1 MSTIANLTSA
11 TSALPSVNA
20 HGRGHKKS
28 SQLDSI
34 DDSGSATTAQVPAT
48 TQQNLFGSMLQSL
61 EQVIGVQ
68 LGATAPA
75 TSSTAA
81 STTTGVGTT
90 ASAATTT
97 GSTSAATAASTSA
110 GAASYLRANGSQT
123 QRAAGSTVSVNA

>member
-11 TSALPSVNA
+11 TSALPPVNA

-34 DDSGSATTAQVPAT
+34 DNSGSTSTAQVPAT

-90 ASAATTT
+90 ASAAT
-97 GSTSAATAASTSA
+97 GSTSAATAATTSA
-110 GAASYLRANGSQT
+110 AAASYLRANGSQT